1 MKEMMGS
8 PAGGSGSAGNQV
20 YARLKQQIVNFELPP
35 GTALSEKETSVL
47 FQVSRTPVRE
57 SFVRLAQEG
66 LVLVLPQRGTRVS
79 LIDPDLVEEA
89 RFMREQLERA
99 VIRLACR
106 NFPEE
111 RLEALDRNLAEQQ
124 KSLKLHDKRAM
135 FELDEE
141 FHRILFD
148 GCRKHGTWEVIQQ
161 MNAHLNRTRVL
172 WLETDPHW
180 DHLYEQ
186 HRDMAEAIRRH
197 DEEGADRL
205 MHEHLT
211 LSIAN
216 LGVLQEK
223 YPNYFLSK

>member
-1 MKEMMGS
+1 MKEMMSS
-8 PAGGSGSAGNQV
+8 PSGGSGSAGNQV

-106 NFPEE
+106 SFPEE
-111 RLEALDRNLAEQQ
+111 QLEALDRNLAEQQ

-216 LGVLQEK
+216 LSVLQEK